1 MRTGLKILSRKV
13 IKKILNKGI
22 TQDKFPEVPISKIQL
37 RAHFLSVQNDLKHN
51 NICYNLGA
59 LCTNPHPYLA
69 EVYGSFLKY
78 NSNHLGNWSIKPPK
92 YNTQQLE
99 YEVIQKII
107 DLYNAKKEDLEGYI
121 TSGGTE
127 GNIYSLW
134 MGRSYLSQFC
144 NKEQITLLYTNLTH
158 YSIRKAGNICDISRY
173 FVPLDPTTWGMD
185 SDGLQ
190 ELVKRLYG
198 QGIRGYLLSLTIGY
212 TSTGTQDNIP
222 KIIQTVKIL
231 EKEYPGTHFYIW
243 IDAALNGLIE
253 PFLNESFT
261 PFFSPLIK
269 TIVVDFHKFGLVP
282 YSAGIVL
289 YRRQLR
295 DVIEQPIDY
304 LHVLDN
310 TLLGSRP
317 GASATSIWAA
327 IHLFGKKGYTKMIKD
342 QMQNKQY
349 FMEELSIKF
358 PTADLINN
366 NNSLSCGVIFHSLK
380 DDRLPRIIE
389 DKYWLYPTRTK
400 LLFYPKKEEERLIY
414 KFFFL
419 PHVKEKTITEFFS
432 DCKYAQ

>member
-1 MRTGLKILSRKV
+1 MRTGLKILARKI
-13 IKKILNKGI
+13 IKDLLNKGMA
-22 TQDKFPEVPISKIQL
+22 QDKFPEEPISEIQL
-37 RAHFLSVQNDLKHN
+37 RAHLLGVKNDLKHN
-51 NICYNLGA
+51 NICYNLGS

-69 EVYGSFLKY
+69 KVYGSFLKY
-78 NSNHLGNWSIKPPK
+78 NSNHLGNWSIKAPK

-99 YEVIQKII
+99 YEAIQKII

-127 GNIYSLW
+127 SNIYSLW
-134 MGRSYLSQFC
+134 TGRSYLSQFC
-144 NKEQITLLYTNLTH
+144 KKEQIALLCTNLTH
-158 YSIRKAGNICDISRY
+158 YSIRKAGNICDTPRY
-173 FVPLDPTTWGMD
+173 FVPLNPTTWGMD
-185 SDGLQ
+185 RNGLQ

-198 QGIRGYLLSLTIGY
+198 QGMRGFLLPLTIGY

-222 KIIQTVKIL
+222 EIIQTVEIL
-231 EKEYPGTHFYIW
+231 EQEYLGTHFYIW

-261 PFFSPLIK
+261 PFSSPLIK

-295 DVIEQPIDY
+295 ELIEQPIDY

-327 IHLFGKKGYTKMIKD
+327 IHLFGKKGYAQLIKD

-349 FMEELSIKF
+349 FIEELGKRF
-358 PTADLINN
+358 PMAELINN
-366 NNSLSCGVIFHSLK
+366 NNSLSCGVIFHSLM

-389 DKYWLYPTRTK
+389 DKYWLYPARTK
-400 LLFYPKKEEERLIY
+400 LLFYPKKEVELLIY

-419 PHVKEKTITEFFS
+419 PHIKRKTVKEFFS
-432 DCKYAQ
+432 DCKHA

>member
-1 MRTGLKILSRKV
+1 MRTGLKILARKV
-13 IKKILNKGI
+13 IKDFLNKGI
-22 TQDKFPEVPISKIQL
+22 TQDKFPEEPISKIQL
-37 RAHFLSVQNDLKHN
+37 NARLFSVKNDLKHSN
-51 NICYNLGA
+51 VSYNLGA
-59 LCTNPHPYLA
+59 LYTKTNPYLA
-69 EVYGSFLKY
+69 DVYGSFLKY
-78 NSNHLGNWSIKPPK
+78 NPNHLGNWSIKSPE

-99 YEVIQKII
+99 YEVIKKII
-107 DLYNAKKEDLEGYI
+107 DLYHAQKEDLEGYV

-158 YSIRKAGNICDISRY
+158 YSIRKAGNICDITHY
-173 FVPLDPTTWGMD
+173 FVPLDPTTFGMD

-190 ELVKRLYG
+190 KLVKRLYD
-198 QGIRGYLLSLTIGY
+198 QGIRGFLVPLTIGY

-222 KIIQTVKIL
+222 KIIQTVEIL
-231 EKEYPGTHFYIW
+231 EKEYPGTHYYIW

-295 DVIEQPIDY
+295 ELIEQPIDY
-304 LHVLDN
+304 LHVLD
-310 TLLGSRP
+310 TTFLGSRP
-317 GASATSIWAA
+317 GASAASIWAA
-327 IHLFGKKGYTKMIKD
+327 IHLFGKRGYAQMIKD

-349 FMEELSIKF
+349 FIEELGNRF
-358 PTADLINN
+358 PTAELINN
-366 NNSLSCGVIFHSLK
+366 TNSLSCGVIFHSLK
-380 DDRLPRIIE
+380 DNKLPHIIE
-389 DKYWLYPTRTK
+389 DKYWLYPAKTK
-400 LLFYPKKEEERLIY
+400 LLFYPNKESKEIIY

-419 PHVKEKTITEFFS
+419 PHLRKEIVKEFIHDLKRI
-432 DCKYAQ
+432 